1 MLESLQVFVL
11 CVIVGLFLCWV
22 MTLKKQIIALME
34 DNARLKHKLKDK
46 IADELAGTTITK
58 DQPSWARKSG

>member
-46 IADELAGTTITK
+46 IVEELGGTTITK
-58 DQPSWARKSG
+58 DQPSWARKGS